1 MADQQLTAPCG
12 KSLSLIYEIISE
24 LSIAPRETTNLEC
37 QELSKA
43 LNHTTKRY
51 SSHVLV
57 AIVIYW
63 NEMLNAP
70 YCVVLSLE
78 RTHGIMQKD
87 VS

>member
-43 LNHTTKRY
+43 LNHTTKR
-51 SSHVLV
+51 
-57 AIVIYW
+57 
-63 NEMLNAP
+63 
-70 YCVVLSLE
+70 
-78 RTHGIMQKD
+78 
-87 VS
+87 